1 MTTIPNPL
9 PGVYAT
15 TLIHHAVLAAGSHP
29 LLDQATAALGA
40 DADLVVVAVPAGS
53 GAEMREAITEHLA
66 MSVEHNPD
74 CPHAGTVA

>member
-1 MTTIPNPL
+1 MTTVPNPL

-29 LLDQATAALGA
+29 LLDQATKALAA

-53 GAEMREAITEHLA
+53 GQEMQAAITEHLA
-66 MSVEHNPD
+66 MSVEHTTG
-74 CPHAGTVA
+74 CKHTVA